1 MNIYSSI
8 FLKIMLLSEGIA
20 KLFIPAVYRP
30 WWEHG
35 LCGGGGQLIPWQ
47 DDGAK
52 SEEGRGQ
59 AHKEYHLRLPDG
71 GQGHGHHA
79 VDLPRL

>member
-1 MNIYSSI
+1 MEFQHNDTVFSVKRLLPAD
-8 FLKIMLLSEGIA
+8 LKELYIGPGGNMDCVEGEDNPFPG
-20 KLFIPAVYRP
+20 KMMVP
-30 WWEHG
+30 HQKK
-35 LCGGGGQLIPWQ
+35 GG
-47 DDGAK
+47 
-52 SEEGRGQ
+52 GQ